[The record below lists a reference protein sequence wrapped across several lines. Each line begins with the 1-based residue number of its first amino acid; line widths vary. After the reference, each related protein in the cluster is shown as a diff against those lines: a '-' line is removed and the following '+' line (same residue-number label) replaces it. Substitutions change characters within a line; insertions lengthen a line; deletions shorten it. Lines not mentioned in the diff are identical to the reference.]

1 MTERA
6 KPAGDRA
13 SASEP
18 GADGSG
24 AQPQGVQGVDPVRL
38 GEWLKD
44 NVPESSGQV
53 TVTPLSGGSSNLTF
67 TVVDGEHQWVLRRPP
82 LSHVLATAN
91 DVVREHRVQF
101 GLQSTDVPVPRMVA
115 VCEDESVIGA
125 PFYVMQKLDGIVYD
139 DVDAVAHL
147 DEAQSRAAGFELIDV
162 LARLH
167 AVDAESV
174 GLGDLGRPAGFVERQ
189 VNRWRTQWEKSRLRD
204 IPSVDAVLDRLA
216 ANLPASERHGI
227 VHGDYSFNNT
237 MWSRTEPARMQGVLD
252 WEMSTLG
259 DPRTDLGMVL
269 VYWEQAGELMW
280 RSRKPQPHRA
290 NAGFPTAAELVERY
304 EATSGM
310 PVDHLPF
317 FRALATVKLA
327 VISMG
332 NVARFAEKDPDRA
345 ATAVDNV
352 IAPLAG
358 MALDEAARI

>member
-1 MTERA
+1 MTER
-6 KPAGDRA
+6 
-13 SASEP
+13 ST
-18 GADGSG
+18 
-24 AQPQGVQGVDPVRL
+24 GVDPAAL
-38 GEWLKD
+38 GAWLRD
-44 NVPESSGQV
+44 NVQGATGDV
-53 TVTPLSGGSSNLTF
+53 TVEPLSGGSSNLTF
-67 TVVDGEHQWVLRRPP
+67 TVVDGDHHWVLRRPP

-91 DVVREHRVQF
+91 DVVREHRVQR
-101 GLQSTDVPVPRMVA
+101 GLQDTDVPVPRMVA

-125 PFYVMQKLDGIVYD
+125 PFYVMEKLDGIVYD

-167 AVDAESV
+167 AVDADAV

-189 VNRWRTQWEKSRLRD
+189 VNRWRTQWAKSKLRD
-204 IPSVDAVLDRLA
+204 IPAVDQVLDRLA
-216 ANLPASERHGI
+216 ANLPVDERHGI

-237 MWSRTEPARMQGVLD
+237 MWSRDEPAHMQGVLD

-269 VYWEQAGELMW
+269 VYWGDVGARMW
-280 RSRKPQPHRA
+280 RARKPQPHRA
-290 NAGFPTAAELVERY
+290 NKGFPTADELVERY
-304 EATSGM
+304 EVTSGR
-310 PVDHLPF
+310 PVDDLAF

-332 NVARFAEKDPDRA
+332 NIARFAEREPERA
-345 ATAVDNV
+345 ATAVDDV
-352 IAPLAG
+352 VAPLAG